1 MMDSGHRY
9 AFGSVTNSVRT
20 MDEQGVETKQELP
33 SLITPVSLYGKRI
46 R

>member
-1 MMDSGHRY
+1 MDNGRRY

-20 MDEQGVETKQELP
+20 LDENGVETKQELP